1 MKIKIC
7 GMKFMDNIREVEKLK
22 PDYIGFIFYKK
33 SKRYVGEELTKE
45 VFEKID
51 KSIHKVGVFVNEEIN
66 SILRIKKKFNFDY
79 IQLHGDESPEYCKI
93 LQEKGCLIIKAFSID
108 DQFDFN
114 LAHNYSP
121 FCHYFLFDT
130 KGKKYGGNGETFN
143 WSLLNNYQLNIP
155 FFLSGGIEINNISGA
170 FRIKNKKIIGLDLN
184 SKLEQSPGIKDIQ
197 KVKSVITKIRNYA

>member
-7 GMKFMDNIREVEKLK
+7 GMKFMDNIRAVEKLK

-93 LQEKGCLIIKAFSID
+93 LQEKGCLIIKSFSID